1 MYTDF
6 ELDSMKEQLD
16 ELILKQNG
24 DLPHLRKELENLK
37 VLEEKWFQ
45 GEISRDELT
54 QNYDNLHPHLWEWN
68 LDFDLVL
75 EELDYLIS
83 CK

>member
-24 DLPHLRKELENLK
+24 DLLHLRKELENLE
-37 VLEEKWFQ
+37 V
-45 GEISRDELT
+45 
-54 QNYDNLHPHLWEWN
+54 
-68 LDFDLVL
+68 
-75 EELDYLIS
+75 
-83 CK
+83 

>member
-6 ELDSMKEQLD
+6 ELDTMKEQLD

-75 EELDYLIS
+75 EEIDYLIS

>member
-24 DLPHLRKELENLK
+24 DLLHLRKELENLE
-37 VLEEKWFQ
+37 VLHEKWFQ

-54 QNYDNLHPHLWEWN
+54 KNCDNLHPNLWEWS

-75 EELDYLIS
+75 EEIDYLIS

>member
-6 ELDSMKEQLD
+6 ELDTMKEQLD

-45 GEISRDELT
+45 GEISRDELKLHF
-54 QNYDNLHPHLWEWN
+54 DNLHPQLWNWS
-68 LDFDLVL
+68 LDFDLVF
-75 EELDYLIS
+75 EEIDYLIS